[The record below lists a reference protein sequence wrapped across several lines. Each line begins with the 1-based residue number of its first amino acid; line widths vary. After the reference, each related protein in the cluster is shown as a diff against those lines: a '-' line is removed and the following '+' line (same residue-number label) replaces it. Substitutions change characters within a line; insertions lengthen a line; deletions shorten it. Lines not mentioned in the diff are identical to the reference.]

1 MNSHLYQLQQ
11 CQSDRKLNKGVL
23 KKRNTAKHN
32 LLEVT
37 RSVAKHATSPPKFQL
52 MEYAVILLYLHIR
65 EQSQGSIIHQFLSAE
80 VRKPRTDFGCKLY
93 TD

>member
-37 RSVAKHATSPPKFQL
+37 RSVAKHATSPPKFQKPG
-52 MEYAVILLYLHIR
+52 YVGVPHILKQEPQTLWVSR
-65 EQSQGSIIHQFLSAE
+65 ARQ
-80 VRKPRTDFGCKLY
+80 VT
-93 TD
+93 